1 MKYFYILGM
10 LLLNVSILTAEE
22 VTEHTGV
29 VEYIQELTGKIDVL
43 TKTIDD
49 LQKRI
54 EILENCHQPTALEKK
69 DLSAK
74 GDLTAQIAK
83 GKSKKLPPLSADRLW
98 RDAMSAL
105 QQKKYEIAEQKFA
118 DFVHFYGEASQAA
131 EGYYWLGEIQLLNK
145 QYNQAQIYYA
155 SAYKAFLDTDIRKA
169 ETGLKIA
176 DCYFALNKR
185 KEGCLF
191 LKEVMKLQEKG
202 SAISTATLQLV
213 EQYWAKYKCAD
224 L

>member
-1 MKYFYILGM
+1 LGG
-10 LLLNVSILTAEE
+10 LLLSVSPLIAEE
-22 VTEHTGV
+22 VTERAGV
-29 VEYIQELTGKIDVL
+29 IDYIQELTGKIDIL
-43 TKTIDD
+43 TKTIDE

-54 EILENCHQPTALEKK
+54 EVLENCHQSKTIEKK
-69 DLSAK
+69 DLLDKSAPP
-74 GDLTAQIAK
+74 AQIEK
-83 GKSKKLPPLSADRLW
+83 GKPKKLPPLSADRLW
-98 RDAMSAL
+98 SDAMGAL
-105 QQKKYEIAEQKFA
+105 QQKQYEIADQKLA
-118 DFVHFYGEASQAA
+118 DFVHFYGDTSRAA

-155 SAYKAFLDTDIRKA
+155 NAYKIFVETDIRKA

-176 DCYFALNKR
+176 DCYFALNKL

-191 LKEVMKLQEKG
+191 LKEVMKLQQKG
-202 SAISTATLQLV
+202 AAVSTATLQLV